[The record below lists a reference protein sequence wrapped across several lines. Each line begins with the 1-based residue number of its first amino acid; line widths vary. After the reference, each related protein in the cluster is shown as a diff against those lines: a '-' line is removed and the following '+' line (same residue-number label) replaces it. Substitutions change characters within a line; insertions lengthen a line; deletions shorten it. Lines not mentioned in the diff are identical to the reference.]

1 MRWAW
6 HGESMGK
13 KRVASRF
20 LGGNQ
25 RETGHFKGLGV
36 DARMMLKLLLKKLDR
51 GVDWIDLA
59 WEGHLADSCEC
70 DNKSSVSMQCEKY
83 LD

>member
-1 MRWAW
+1 MWAW
-6 HGESMGK
+6 HWGCMRK
-13 KRVASRF
+13 KRDASRV

-36 DARMMLKLLLKKLDR
+36 DAKMMLKLLLKKMD
-51 GVDWIDLA
+51 GSVEWIDLA
-59 WEGHLADSCEC
+59 WEGQFADSCEC
-70 DNKSSVSMQCEKY
+70 EKKSSVSMQCEKC